1 MFNDL
6 LAAYQRHQQVDQQ
19 QLSILP
25 HQHQVRTSP
34 PTVIDQ
40 PDLFTAVL
48 SPAEKEGEQ

>member
-1 MFNDL
+1 MGKNQDPGSGINIT
-6 LAAYQRHQQVDQQ
+6 APQHW
-19 QLSILP
+19 
-25 HQHQVRTSP
+25 HQVRTSPP

>member
-1 MFNDL
+1 MFGDL
-6 LAAYQRHQQVDQQ
+6 LAAYQRHHQQVDQ
-19 QLSILP
+19 LPLLPP